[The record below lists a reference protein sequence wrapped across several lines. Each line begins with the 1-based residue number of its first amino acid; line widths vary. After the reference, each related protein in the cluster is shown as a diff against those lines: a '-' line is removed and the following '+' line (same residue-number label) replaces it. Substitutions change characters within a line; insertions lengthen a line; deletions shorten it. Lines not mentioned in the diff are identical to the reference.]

1 MAALRL
7 DGKAKVGIALI
18 MLVML
23 LAVLPVG
30 LIVPAEKAANWNYL
44 PYWNDY
50 PRNARPIWLP
60 SGFKTLESSGTNFS
74 MTFSVGD
81 VVPGNIML
89 EGSSTV
95 RLVIHRP
102 DGFSVVLGPVEVDGR
117 TSVNSNP
124 VLAANAYDF
133 AESIGYGPESRP
145 LFTPTQLLF
154 MGYGGDVLEGEYT
167 VEVESTGPVEVTV
180 FGDSYGL
187 LGTDSYGRD
196 LWVGFVLAGRS
207 TLLVSLEAS
216 VLVVVIGLLL
226 GLLAGYYRNRLAIL
240 LEGLLNSLGALPV
253 LPLAMLM
260 IFSFSTTGIAMS
272 REIGTETLAMILVLL
287 LAGKF
292 GSAVRGFVVQEKVK
306 EHVAAARALGAG
318 DFHILRRHI
327 LRPVIPYALSH
338 FSLLFPKVVA
348 LVAILGFFNMIPSD
362 NWGSF
367 ILEGL
372 NQNAL
377 YAGRWWW
384 FLAPVVT
391 MVLLSVGFALL
402 WEDEASEGVLT

>member
-1 MAALRL
+1 MRL
-7 DGKAKVGIALI
+7 DRNEKAGITLI
-18 MLVML
+18 LLVML
-23 LAVLPVG
+23 LAVVPVRF
-30 LIVPAEKAANWNYL
+30 LVPPEKAANWNYL

-50 PRNARPIWLP
+50 PKNARPIWLP
-60 SGFKTLESSGTNFS
+60 SGFRTLESTGTNFS
-74 MTFSVGD
+74 MTFTVDGI
-81 VVPGNIML
+81 VPGNVMI
-89 EGSSTV
+89 EGNSTV

-102 DGFSVVLGPVEVDGR
+102 DGLSVVLGPVEVDGR
-117 TSVNSNP
+117 TSINSNP
-124 VLAANAYDF
+124 TLAAGAYEF
-133 AESIGYGPESRP
+133 AESLGYGLESRP
-145 LFTPTQLLF
+145 LFTPTQFLF
-154 MGYGGDVLEGEYT
+154 MGYGGEVLEGRYT
-167 VEVESTGPVEVTV
+167 LEFESSSPVAVTV

-207 TLLVSLEAS
+207 TLLVSLEVS
-216 VLVVVIGLLL
+216 LLVMTIGLLL
-226 GLLAGYYRNRLAIL
+226 GLFAGYYRSRPAIL

-260 IFSFSTTGIAMS
+260 IFSFSTTGIAMT
-272 REIGTETLAMILVLL
+272 REIKTEILSLILALL

-292 GSAVRGFVVQEKVK
+292 GSAVRGFVVQEKVR

-318 DFHILRRHI
+318 DLYILRRHI
-327 LRPVIPYALSH
+327 LKPVIPYALSH

-384 FLAPVVT
+384 FLAPLVT

-402 WEDEASEGVLT
+402 WEDETSEGVLA